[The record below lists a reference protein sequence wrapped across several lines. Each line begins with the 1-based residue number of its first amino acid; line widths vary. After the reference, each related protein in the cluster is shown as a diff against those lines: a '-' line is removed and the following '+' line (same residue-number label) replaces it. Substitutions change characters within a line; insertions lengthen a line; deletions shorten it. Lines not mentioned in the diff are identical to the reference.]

1 MAKVLKTNNM
11 KKAPFKLKGDPMKRN
26 FGISPAKKTTEGGK
40 LLDEVEV
47 SGGKAGKSR
56 AQREYDKMIE
66 SKAAEEMSRG
76 RYAGDDYKEAYA
88 KLPEENKIKY
98 RAQAQKRIK
107 KSKK

>member
-1 MAKVLKTNNM
+1 M
-11 KKAPFKLKGDPMKRN
+11 KKGPFKMKGLGKVMGGIMTGSASLLK
-26 FGISPAKKTTEGGK
+26 KKTTEGGK

-76 RYAGDDYKEAYA
+76 RYAGDNYKEAYA
-88 KLPEENKIKY
+88 NLPEENKIKY